1 MIKPQYSRTTMLIGE
16 QAFLRLK
23 KSRVIV
29 FGIGGVGGFVTEA
42 LARAGIGTLGIV
54 DFDRVDITNLNRQ
67 IIALHSTVGRLKTE
81 VMEERIAEI
90 DPGIAVRAFPL
101 RVTEDTIEDFCL
113 ADWDYVVDAI
123 DDVAAKLML
132 IQKAKERG
140 KPVISSMGTGNKL
153 DPSKFQI
160 ADIEKTHT
168 CPLARTMRREISK
181 MGLKKVKVL
190 FSPEQP
196 TRADD
201 KKTPTASIS
210 FVPASAGLLIASEV
224 VKDILVNIHCLSF

>member
-1 MIKPQYSRTTMLIGE
+1 MLIGE

-224 VKDILVNIHCLSF
+224 VKDILVNTHCLSF